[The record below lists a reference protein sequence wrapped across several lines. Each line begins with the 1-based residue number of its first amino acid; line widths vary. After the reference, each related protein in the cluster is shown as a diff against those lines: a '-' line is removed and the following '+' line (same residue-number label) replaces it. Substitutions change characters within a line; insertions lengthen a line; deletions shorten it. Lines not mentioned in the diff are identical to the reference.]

1 MKHIFD
7 IAIVLCLAS
16 VAMLFGSCSET
27 DEYIPDEF
35 EAAVMAASPTE
46 KIGYVKVE
54 SLSELMDTAKPNLVV
69 RCKVA
74 SRGESYLKGKD
85 EELNALLDKPAS
97 ELTDSEADRLKS
109 AAADCLSTPYT
120 LELEKIYLGAEN
132 LDDTSEL
139 VFTVPYGAING
150 YARAADKYPILKV
163 GAEYLMFLRVDYI
176 GGEKEYYL
184 AFRPASALE
193 LRNDSFDGGDYADL
207 IFAEFNG
214 STEALISE
222 LEELIANNDYDISI
236 EGTET

>member
-16 VAMLFGSCSET
+16 VAVLFGSCSET

-46 KIGYVKVE
+46 KISFGKIE

-69 RCKVA
+69 RCKVV

-85 EELNALLDKPAS
+85 ESLNSLLNQSSTA
-97 ELTDSEADRLKS
+97 LTDAELKRVQS
-109 AAADCLSTPYT
+109 VVENSLSTPYT

-163 GAEYLMFLRVDYI
+163 GSEYLLFLRADYI
-176 GGEKEYYL
+176 GGEKEYHH

-236 EGTET
+236 EGTEA

>member
-7 IAIVLCLAS
+7 IPIILCLLIA
-16 VAMLFGSCSET
+16 AMLFGSCSET

-35 EAAVMAASPTE
+35 EAAVMATSPTV
-46 KIGYVKVE
+46 IVDYILLE
-54 SLSELMDTAKPNLVV
+54 SLSELMDTVKPNLIV

-74 SRGESYLKGKD
+74 SRGESYLKGAN
-85 EELNALLDKPAS
+85 ESLNSLLNQ
-97 ELTDSEADRLKS
+97 S
-109 AAADCLSTPYT
+109 AAALTDTELKRVQSAVANSLSTPYT

-132 LDDTSEL
+132 LDDTTEL

-163 GAEYLMFLRVDYI
+163 GAEYLMFLRVDFI

-236 EGTET
+236 EGTEA

>member
-7 IAIVLCLAS
+7 IPIILCLAS
-16 VAMLFGSCSET
+16 VAVLFGSCSET

-46 KIGYVKVE
+46 KISFVKVE

-69 RCKVA
+69 RCEVK
-74 SRGESYLKGKD
+74 SRGESFLKGQD
-85 EELNALLDKPAS
+85 ESLNSLLYQPSTELS
-97 ELTDSEADRLKS
+97 DSDAKRLKV
-109 AAADCLSTPYT
+109 AVNDYLSTPYT
-120 LELEKIYLGAEN
+120 LELEQIYLGAEN

-176 GGEKEYYL
+176 GGDKEYYL

-236 EGTET
+236 EGTEA

>member
-1 MKHIFD
+1 MKHISD
-7 IAIVLCLAS
+7 IAIVLCLAFT
-16 VAMLFGSCSET
+16 AMLFGSCSET

-46 KIGYVKVE
+46 KISFVKIE

-69 RCKVA
+69 RCKVV

-85 EELNALLDKPAS
+85 ESLNSLLNQSSTA
-97 ELTDSEADRLKS
+97 LTDAELKRVQS
-109 AAADCLSTPYT
+109 AVENSLSTPYT

-150 YARAADKYPILKV
+150 YARAADKHPILKV
-163 GAEYLMFLRVDYI
+163 GAEYLMFLRVDFI

-236 EGTET
+236 EGTEA

>member
-16 VAMLFGSCSET
+16 VAMLFGSCSDT
-27 DEYIPDEF
+27 GEYIPDEF

-54 SLSELMDTAKPNLVV
+54 SLSELMDTTKPNLIV

-74 SRGESYLKGKD
+74 SRGESYLKGAN
-85 EELNALLDKPAS
+85 ESLNSLLNQ
-97 ELTDSEADRLKS
+97 S
-109 AAADCLSTPYT
+109 AAALTDTELKRVQSAVANSLSTPYT
-120 LELEKIYLGAEN
+120 LELEEIYLGAEN
-132 LDDTSEL
+132 LDDTTEL

-150 YARAADKYPILKV
+150 YARAADKHPILKV

-236 EGTET
+236 EGTEA

>member
-16 VAMLFGSCSET
+16 VAVLFGSCSET

-46 KIGYVKVE
+46 KISFVKIE

-69 RCKVA
+69 RCKVV

-85 EELNALLDKPAS
+85 ESLNSLLNQSSTA
-97 ELTDSEADRLKS
+97 LTDAELKRVQS
-109 AAADCLSTPYT
+109 VVENSLSTPYT

-163 GAEYLMFLRVDYI
+163 GSEYLLFLRADYI
-176 GGEKEYYL
+176 GGEKEYHL

-236 EGTET
+236 EGTEA